1 MHRPLCLPARLA
13 RVATPRRWLAG
24 VAACLAVLAQ
34 PALALPDQQ
43 SLDLGKQLAAL
54 QERLQDPANSL
65 PARDLIE
72 SAGLMAL
79 LAPQAAPNP
88 NAVPD
93 AAADPAAAGS
103 LFERTRLLRA
113 TLGQPGAT
121 RRTEPLLRAAEPA
134 AGPVEVERLNMR
146 LALTMLS
153 QAYGAEDNYDVLQAQ
168 TAPGQQALV
177 IRKGRVGL
185 ADLRRILQDRQP
197 QRAGPGSPLVVN
209 LPLIIWAGAS
219 LRLGAGE
226 TLALSRPDG
235 AFIMNFGHLRLEG
248 ATITS
253 VGAANPRSRHFI
265 PFVTTADGGTVDLQ
279 GATLRNLGFGI
290 TLKFSGFSVM
300 RNSLRVA
307 EAESRIA
314 DSRFEDLVSVSVSA
328 ANAITLAGNRFHDM
342 RGAALIVSRTRGATI
357 TGNLFSG
364 AMPTNAIR
372 IEDGSD
378 KGRVS
383 GNVVLGGE
391 RAGILVRNHSR
402 GVQVERNIVWRRDGG
417 GITLNKSDCGLIL
430 GNLVFDNRQKG
441 IEVRTSRGAAVQG
454 NTILSNHNAGIWV
467 SAQPKDSET
476 RLQGNIL
483 AENGAGLSAAVGEV
497 MLLEGNDF
505 SRQYPQFLS
514 GDLAVQS
521 GLIAR
526 DIRGE
531 VPLILTAG
539 GRADPA
545 RSAPAP
551 SDACSD

>member
-1 MHRPLCLPARLA
+1 MA
-13 RVATPRRWLAG
+13 VS
-24 VAACLAVLAQ
+24 VLAL
-34 PALALPDQQ
+34 PALAVPDQQ
-43 SLDLGKQLAAL
+43 SLDLGRTLTAL
-54 QERLQDPANSL
+54 QQRLQDPANTGL
-65 PARDLIE
+65 AAADMIDA
-72 SAGLMAL
+72 AGLAPL
-79 LAPQAAPNP
+79 LAPQAAPAANP
-88 NAVPD
+88 EATPD
-93 AAADPAAAGS
+93 TAGS

-113 TLGQPGAT
+113 TLGQQASTGRADPLS
-121 RRTEPLLRAAEPA
+121 RTPDLP

-153 QAYGAEDNYDVLQAQ
+153 QAYGAEDNYHVLQAQ
-168 TAPGQQALV
+168 TAPNQQALV
-177 IRKGRVGL
+177 IRKGRATL
-185 ADLRRILQDRQP
+185 AELRRILQE
-197 QRAGPGSPLVVN
+197 QRLQRPGQAGPLVIE
-209 LPLIIWAGAS
+209 LPLIIWAGAG
-219 LRLGAGE
+219 LRLGPGE
-226 TLALSRPDG
+226 AVHLSRPDG
-235 AFIMNFGHLRLEG
+235 AFIMNFGQLSLEG

-253 VGAANPRSRHFI
+253 VGDANPRSRHFI
-265 PFVTTADGGTVDLQ
+265 PFVTTADGGTVQLKD
-279 GATLRNLGFGI
+279 ATIRNLGFGA

-307 EAESRIA
+307 QEESRIA

-328 ANAITLAGNRFHDM
+328 AGGITVSGNRFHDM
-342 RGAALIVSRTRGATI
+342 RGAALIVSRTQGATI
-357 TGNLFSG
+357 SGNLFSG

-378 KGRVS
+378 RGRVA

-402 GVQVERNIVWRRDGG
+402 AVQVEHNIVWRRDGG
-417 GITLNKSDCGLIL
+417 GITLNKSDCGLIRD
-430 GNLVFDNRQKG
+430 NLVIDNRQKG
-441 IEVRTSRGAAVQG
+441 IEVRTSRFAEVRG

-476 RLQGNIL
+476 RLSGNIL

-497 MLLEGNDF
+497 LLLEGNDF

-531 VPLILTAG
+531 AQLILTAG
-539 GRADPA
+539 GRVAPGAVQPGSAAPPDP
-545 RSAPAP
+545 
-551 SDACSD
+551 CSD